1 MCWVWLPTSSSSPP
15 PCLCPPQDP
24 AAHLKERLASVL
36 GLVANKQRLTREGCG
51 FMRDEFTLAFY
62 NVAPDVVLVLS
73 TKERG
78 GKKK

>member
-1 MCWVWLPTSSSSPP
+1 MDSKHPAPLLLS
-15 PCLCPPQDP
+15 LQDT
-24 AAHLKERLASVL
+24 AGHLKERLASVL
-36 GLVANKQRLTREGCG
+36 GLPANKQRLTREGCG

-62 NVAPDVVLVLS
+62 NVSPEVVLNLS

>member
-1 MCWVWLPTSSSSPP
+1 MALTGLTLTPLPFLGVHT
-15 PCLCPPQDP
+15 PQDP

-36 GLVANKQRLTREGCG
+36 GLAANKQRLTREGCG